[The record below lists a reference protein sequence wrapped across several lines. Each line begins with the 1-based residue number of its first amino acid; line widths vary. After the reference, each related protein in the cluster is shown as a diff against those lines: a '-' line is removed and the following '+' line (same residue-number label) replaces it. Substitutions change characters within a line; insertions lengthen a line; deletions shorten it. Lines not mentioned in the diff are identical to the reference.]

1 MNLNKKVQTSGPASW
16 LPQPSYAVLTPS
28 YWLSCSPF
36 TSCLPASG
44 VLTEPP
50 SHAACVNSKT
60 HPCWAG
66 RSQYISSSW
75 IDAYPLNTCKKIGK
89 CSFIK
94 KKNPK
99 NLHQPANQPTK
110 TTNQKLKPQTKPER
124 KLQLSPYFCRNHFCQ
139 HTSPVAATPA
149 MPGPS
154 WCCISYMWVAWC
166 LCHIQWPMALD
177 HCLPSVAL
185 PPCWDQLSPE
195 AFVGIH
201 TVRNCTV
208 LVFSGGKPVRYNFA
222 FDPAKPACHYANL
235 EMASCISKIL
245 LSDLVL

>member
-99 NLHQPANQPTK
+99 STNQPTNQPK
-110 TTNQKLKPQTKPER
+110 QPTKNSNPKQNQKESCSCHHIFAGTISASTHHLLLLPQPCQAPADAVLATCELLDAYATYIDPWP
-124 KLQLSPYFCRNHFCQ
+124 LTTACPVLLSHP
-139 HTSPVAATPA
+139 AAT
-149 MPGPS
+149 S
-154 WCCISYMWVAWC
+154 C
-166 LCHIQWPMALD
+166 LQRPL
-177 HCLPSVAL
+177 
-185 PPCWDQLSPE
+185 
-195 AFVGIH
+195 
-201 TVRNCTV
+201 
-208 LVFSGGKPVRYNFA
+208 LVFT
-222 FDPAKPACHYANL
+222 L
-235 EMASCISKIL
+235 
-245 LSDLVL
+245 